1 MNAEVAVSR
10 PKLSDNLKSNQIR
23 SQKRPAR
30 FETHQLRRLLQHL
43 LHLKRRKR
51 GLRDMY
57 TRVPLRSLR
66 LVPSGSGRWGIGS
79 VGGSEV
85 AGRRSV
91 GGSERLTSFPEVESI
106 LRARLNL
113 VFLFFSPSSG
123 V

>member
-23 SQKRPAR
+23 SQKRPAWL
-30 FETHQLRRLLQHL
+30 LRRFLQQM

-66 LVPSGSGRWGIGS
+66 LVPGGSGRWGIGS